1 MKIILVGATGTI
13 GKHVKALLVSEG
25 HEVISVGRS
34 KGDVRADI
42 SDPASVKRMYQEI
55 GAFDALV
62 STSGEVAFAP
72 LAELT
77 PDKWQMSLGSKLL
90 GQINL
95 VQEGLNFI
103 REKGS
108 FTLVSGIVGEEPIA
122 TGVAAATVN
131 GALESFVK
139 AAALEL
145 PKGLRINIVTPTWLA
160 DSSFGPYFPG
170 FLPVEGSVV
179 AQAFKKSVL
188 GIQNGAVI
196 KAR

>member
-1 MKIILVGATGTI
+1 MKVVLVGASGTI
-13 GKHVKALLVSEG
+13 GKHVKALLVKEG

-34 KGDVRADI
+34 KGDFLVDI
-42 SDPASVKRMYQEI
+42 SDRKAVKAMYEKI

-62 STSGEVAFAP
+62 SASGEVAFAP
-72 LAELT
+72 LSELSQ
-77 PDKWQMSLGSKLL
+77 DKWDLSLGSKLT

-95 VQEGLNFI
+95 VLEGIPFI

-122 TGVAAATVN
+122 TGTAAATVN
-131 GALESFVK
+131 GALEAFVR

-145 PKGLRINIVTPTWLA
+145 PKGLRINIVSPTWLD
-160 DSSFGPYFPG
+160 DSPFGPYFPG
-170 FLPVEGSVV
+170 FLPVTGEVT
-179 AQAFKKSVL
+179 AQAFKRSIM

>member
-1 MKIILVGATGTI
+1 MKIVLVGASGTI
-13 GKHVKALLVSEG
+13 GGHIKDLFSRVG

-34 KGDVRADI
+34 KGDVLADI
-42 SDPASVKRMYQEI
+42 TSRKAVKAMYEKI

-72 LAELT
+72 LTDLT
-77 PDKWQMSLGSKLL
+77 EDKWDMSLSSKLM

-95 VQEGLNFI
+95 VLEGIPFI

-108 FTLVSGIVGEEPIA
+108 FTLVSGIVGEESIV
-122 TGVAAATVN
+122 TGTAAATVN
-131 GALESFVK
+131 GALEAFVK
-139 AAALEL
+139 AAALEM

-160 DSSFGPYFPG
+160 DSPFGPYFPG
-170 FLPVEGSVV
+170 FLPVEGAVV
-179 AQAFKKSVL
+179 AQAFKKSVM
-188 GIQNGAVI
+188 GILNGSVI